1 MLKLVSVSLVLTVL
15 VPYMHGALLGVYEF
29 SGDPPNPAVTAQ
41 PSGATFGSMTRN
53 NVTYDSELD
62 RFSSVDWSHDSTPD
76 LTRYVQFVLTPNAGQ
91 QLNLTAIQFLARID
105 RGTELGP
112 RDIRASIFIGA
123 NTTPQA
129 SMDFSPSGHALNP
142 FSFDFADFST
152 ASSVTV
158 RFYGWDVPNNKNGP
172 LALDNVATEGSI
184 TPVPEPTLAALML
197 FSCAWLSATFCR
209 RLRKR
214 R

>member
-1 MLKLVSVSLVLTVL
+1 
-15 VPYMHGALLGVYEF
+15 
-29 SGDPPNPAVTAQ
+29 
-41 PSGATFGSMTRN
+41 MTRN
-53 NVTYDSELD
+53 NVTYDSEPGA
-62 RFSSVDWSHDSTPD
+62 FSSVGWSTDATID

-91 QLNLTAIQFLARID
+91 QLNLTAIQFIARIN

-129 SMDFSPSGHALNP
+129 SMDFSPSGHAFNS

-152 ASSVTV
+152 DSSVTV

-172 LALDNVATEGSI
+172 LALDNVATE
-184 TPVPEPTLAALML
+184 
-197 FSCAWLSATFCR
+197 
-209 RLRKR
+209 
-214 R
+214 

>member
-1 MLKLVSVSLVLTVL
+1 MLRLISLSCVLAVW
-15 VPYMHGALLGVYEF
+15 VPCMHGALLGVYEF
-29 SGDPPNPAVTAQ
+29 AGDPPNPAVTTQ
-41 PSGATFGSMTRN
+41 PSGGAFGAMTRN
-53 NVTYDSELD
+53 NVTYDSEPD
-62 RFSSVDWSHDSTPD
+62 RFSSVGWSTASTPD
-76 LTRYVQFVLTPNAGQ
+76 LTRYVEFVLTPNAGQ

-112 RDIRASIFIGA
+112 RDIRVSLFIGA

-142 FSFDFADFST
+142 FAFDFADFST

-172 LALDNVATEGSI
+172 LALDNVALDGTI
-184 TPVPEPTLAALML
+184 TPVPEPTVPALVL
-197 FSCAWLSATFCR
+197 FSCAWIGAAFYR
-209 RLRKR
+209 RFRNR
-214 R
+214 H